1 MKQLAIIDDDP
12 EILKLLE
19 QYLTKNG
26 FEVKAFTD
34 GESFLKADE
43 SDFSLIVLDI
53 GLPGVDGLEV
63 CKRVRQK
70 SNIPII
76 MLTAASDDLDRILGL
91 ELGSDDY
98 MGKPFNP
105 RELLARIKALLRRS
119 EIKEEDV
126 DNNIVMNY
134 AARSAF
140 IGGQELE
147 LTGTEFDLL
156 CVFHKQIGTVLSR
169 DEIGELLHGR
179 KIDPLDRS
187 NDTIVSRLR
196 HKLSAHFDGEVM
208 RVFQS
213 IGLSSEITSSSLVN
227 KGMLYKD
234 LKSHTLID
242 WCRSQDIGPM
252 A

>member
-1 MKQLAIIDDDP
+1 LD
-12 EILKLLE
+12 
-19 QYLTKNG
+19 QYLTKNS
-26 FEVKAFTD
+26 FEVDAFTD
-34 GESFLKADE
+34 GESFLKEGE
-43 SDFSLIVLDI
+43 SKYSLIILDI
-53 GLPGVDGLEV
+53 GLPGIDGLEV
-63 CKRVRQK
+63 CKKVRQN

-119 EIKEEDV
+119 EIKETDV

-140 IGGQELE
+140 IGGKELE

-156 CVFHKQIGTVLSR
+156 SVFHKQIGKVLSR

-179 KIDPLDRS
+179 RVDPLDRS
-187 NDTIVSRLR
+187 IDTIVSRLR
-196 HKLSAHFDGEVM
+196 HKLSSHFDGEII
-208 RVFQS
+208 QS
-213 IGLSSEITSSSLVN
+213 VRG
-227 KGMLYKD
+227 KGYVLLM
-234 LKSHTLID
+234 KS
-242 WCRSQDIGPM
+242 
-252 A
+252 

>member
-1 MKQLAIIDDDP
+1 MKHLAIIDDDP

-26 FEVKAFTD
+26 FEVRAFTD

-53 GLPGVDGLEV
+53 GLPGIDGLEV

-126 DNNIVMNY
+126 DTNIVMNY

-179 KIDPLDRS
+179 KVDPLDRS
-187 NDTIVSRLR
+187 IDTIVSRLR
-196 HKLSAHFDGEVM
+196 HKLSSHFDGEII
-208 RVFQS
+208 QS
-213 IGLSSEITSSSLVN
+213 VRG
-227 KGMLYKD
+227 KGYVLL
-234 LKSHTLID
+234 LKN
-242 WCRSQDIGPM
+242 
-252 A
+252 

>member
-1 MKQLAIIDDDP
+1 MKHLAIIDDDP

-26 FEVKAFTD
+26 FEVRAFTN

-53 GLPGVDGLEV
+53 GLPGIDGLEV

-179 KIDPLDRS
+179 KVDPLDRS
-187 NDTIVSRLR
+187 IDTIVSRLR
-196 HKLSAHFDGEVM
+196 HKLSSHFDGEII
-208 RVFQS
+208 QS
-213 IGLSSEITSSSLVN
+213 VRG
-227 KGMLYKD
+227 KGYVLL
-234 LKSHTLID
+234 LKN
-242 WCRSQDIGPM
+242 
-252 A
+252 

>member
-26 FEVKAFTD
+26 FEVRAFTD

-53 GLPGVDGLEV
+53 GLPGIDGLEV
-63 CKRVRQK
+63 CKRVRQN

-169 DEIGELLHGR
+169 DEIGEMLHGR

-187 NDTIVSRLR
+187 IDTIVSRLR
-196 HKLSAHFDGEVM
+196 HKLSAHFDGEII
-208 RVFQS
+208 QS
-213 IGLSSEITSSSLVN
+213 VRG
-227 KGMLYKD
+227 KGYVLL
-234 LKSHTLID
+234 LKS
-242 WCRSQDIGPM
+242 
-252 A
+252 

>member
-26 FEVKAFTD
+26 FEVRAFTD

-53 GLPGVDGLEV
+53 GLPGIDGLEV

-156 CVFHKQIGTVLSR
+156 CVFHKQIGTVLV
-169 DEIGELLHGR
+169 EM
-179 KIDPLDRS
+179 
-187 NDTIVSRLR
+187 RLESCSMVE
-196 HKLSAHFDGEVM
+196 KWIL
-208 RVFQS
+208 
-213 IGLSSEITSSSLVN
+213 
-227 KGMLYKD
+227 
-234 LKSHTLID
+234 
-242 WCRSQDIGPM
+242 
-252 A
+252 

>member
-1 MKQLAIIDDDP
+1 MTGRYPRMKHLAIIDDDP

-26 FEVKAFTD
+26 FDVEAFTD
-34 GESFLKADE
+34 GESFLKEDE
-43 SDFSLIVLDI
+43 SKFSLIVLDI
-53 GLPGVDGLEV
+53 GLPGMDGLEV
-63 CKRVRQK
+63 CKRVRQN

-179 KIDPLDRS
+179 KVDPLDRS
-187 NDTIVSRLR
+187 IDTIVSRLR
-196 HKLSAHFDGEVM
+196 HKLSAHFDGEII
-208 RVFQS
+208 QS
-213 IGLSSEITSSSLVN
+213 VRG
-227 KGMLYKD
+227 KGYVLL
-234 LKSHTLID
+234 LKS
-242 WCRSQDIGPM
+242 
-252 A
+252 

>member
-12 EILKLLE
+12 EILKLLD

-26 FEVKAFTD
+26 FEVDAFTD
-34 GESFLKADE
+34 GESFLKEGE
-43 SDFSLIVLDI
+43 SKYSLIILDI
-53 GLPGVDGLEV
+53 GLPGIDGLEV
-63 CKRVRQK
+63 CKKVRQN

-119 EIKEEDV
+119 EIKEMDV

-140 IGGQELE
+140 IGGKELE

-156 CVFHKQIGTVLSR
+156 CVFHKQIGKVLSR

-179 KIDPLDRS
+179 RIDPLDRS
-187 NDTIVSRLR
+187 IDTIVSRLR
-196 HKLSAHFDGEVM
+196 HKLSSHFEGEII
-208 RVFQS
+208 QS
-213 IGLSSEITSSSLVN
+213 VRG
-227 KGMLYKD
+227 KGYVLLM
-234 LKSHTLID
+234 KS
-242 WCRSQDIGPM
+242 
-252 A
+252 

>member
-12 EILKLLE
+12 EILKLLD
-19 QYLTKNG
+19 QYLTKNS
-26 FEVKAFTD
+26 FEVDAFTD
-34 GESFLKADE
+34 GESFLKEGE
-43 SDFSLIVLDI
+43 SKYSLIILDI
-53 GLPGVDGLEV
+53 GLPGIDGLEV
-63 CKRVRQK
+63 CKKVRQN

-119 EIKEEDV
+119 EIKEMDV

-140 IGGQELE
+140 IGGKELE

-156 CVFHKQIGTVLSR
+156 CVFHKQIGKVLSR

-179 KIDPLDRS
+179 KVDPLDRS
-187 NDTIVSRLR
+187 IDTIVSRLR
-196 HKLSAHFDGEVM
+196 HKLSSHFDGEII
-208 RVFQS
+208 QS
-213 IGLSSEITSSSLVN
+213 VRG
-227 KGMLYKD
+227 KGYVLL
-234 LKSHTLID
+234 LKS
-242 WCRSQDIGPM
+242 
-252 A
+252 

>member
-12 EILKLLE
+12 EILKLLD
-19 QYLTKNG
+19 QYLTKNS
-26 FEVKAFTD
+26 FEVDAFTD
-34 GESFLKADE
+34 GESFLKEGE
-43 SDFSLIVLDI
+43 SKYSLIILDI
-53 GLPGVDGLEV
+53 GLPGIDGLEV
-63 CKRVRQK
+63 CKKVRQK

-119 EIKEEDV
+119 EIKEMDV

-140 IGGQELE
+140 IGGKELE

-156 CVFHKQIGTVLSR
+156 CVFHKQIGKVLSR

-179 KIDPLDRS
+179 RVDPLDRS
-187 NDTIVSRLR
+187 IDTIVSRLR
-196 HKLSAHFDGEVM
+196 HKLSSHFDGEII
-208 RVFQS
+208 QS
-213 IGLSSEITSSSLVN
+213 VRG
-227 KGMLYKD
+227 KGYVLLM
-234 LKSHTLID
+234 KS
-242 WCRSQDIGPM
+242 
-252 A
+252 

>member
-12 EILKLLE
+12 EILKLLD

-26 FEVKAFTD
+26 FEVEAFTD
-34 GESFLKADE
+34 GESFLKKDVNK
-43 SDFSLIVLDI
+43 FSLIVLDI
-53 GLPGVDGLEV
+53 GLPGIDGLEV
-63 CKRVRQK
+63 CKRVRQN
-70 SNIPII
+70 SNVPII

-119 EIKEEDV
+119 EIKKEDV

-140 IGGQELE
+140 IGGKELE

-179 KIDPLDRS
+179 KVDPLDRS
-187 NDTIVSRLR
+187 IDTIVSRLR
-196 HKLSAHFDGEVM
+196 HKLSSHFDGEII
-208 RVFQS
+208 QS
-213 IGLSSEITSSSLVN
+213 VRG
-227 KGMLYKD
+227 KGYVLL
-234 LKSHTLID
+234 LKS
-242 WCRSQDIGPM
+242 
-252 A
+252 

>member
-26 FEVKAFTD
+26 FEVRAFTD

-53 GLPGVDGLEV
+53 GLPGIDGLEV

-91 ELGSDDY
+91 ELGSDDD

-179 KIDPLDRS
+179 RVDPLDRS
-187 NDTIVSRLR
+187 IDTIVSRLR
-196 HKLSAHFDGEVM
+196 HKLSSHFDGEII
-208 RVFQS
+208 QS
-213 IGLSSEITSSSLVN
+213 VRG
-227 KGMLYKD
+227 KGYVLL
-234 LKSHTLID
+234 LKN
-242 WCRSQDIGPM
+242 
-252 A
+252 

>member
-12 EILKLLE
+12 EILKLLD
-19 QYLTKNG
+19 QYLTKNS
-26 FEVKAFTD
+26 FEVDAFTD
-34 GESFLKADE
+34 GESFLKEGE
-43 SDFSLIVLDI
+43 SKYSLIILDI
-53 GLPGVDGLEV
+53 GLPGIDGLEV
-63 CKRVRQK
+63 CKRVRQN

-119 EIKEEDV
+119 EIKEKDV

-140 IGGQELE
+140 IDGKELE

-156 CVFHKQIGTVLSR
+156 CVFHKQIGKVLSR

-179 KIDPLDRS
+179 RVDPLDRS
-187 NDTIVSRLR
+187 IDTIVSRLR
-196 HKLSAHFDGEVM
+196 HTLSSHFDGEII
-208 RVFQS
+208 QS
-213 IGLSSEITSSSLVN
+213 VRG
-227 KGMLYKD
+227 KGYVLLMKN
-234 LKSHTLID
+234 
-242 WCRSQDIGPM
+242 
-252 A
+252 